1 MPANSVSTL
10 LWRLGDRGNIFFMN
24 AFQRVCFL
32 VLEKALGCKS
42 GKRLSKK
49 IYISKGQRNNLQL
62 QVFFKAH
69 ALRKGKGETPVVRTS
84 GIYKGKD
91 EKELRGLEA
100 ERSQAEVSKTVL
112 ASRNASDFSVLTL
125 YRATYQIHYQF

>member
-1 MPANSVSTL
+1 MHFKEFASLSLRKPWVVNLA
-10 LWRLGDRGNIFFMN
+10 RG
-24 AFQRVCFL
+24 FQKRFTSQ
-32 VLEKALGCKS
+32 K
-42 GKRLSKK
+42 GKEI
-49 IYISKGQRNNLQL
+49 IYNYKF
-62 QVFFKAH
+62 FFKVH
-69 ALRKGKGETPVVRTS
+69 ALRKGKGETPVVRPS